1 MKKILIIPVMLVCL
15 TGASRRVEPSQTI
28 TVRTIPTNIPINT
41 KVDSLAITMH
51 QLDSLIHKL

>member
-15 TGASRRVEPSQTI
+15 TGASRRVEPSQSISYSTMPKQ
-28 TVRTIPTNIPINT
+28 TPINT